1 LSFIPNYNTQNSN
14 NNTQNIQNINY
25 SLNEIE
31 NLNKDIF
38 KLNNENLLLKNEN
51 QNLKNENQNLKN
63 DINIKNVYLNQ
74 YLLKLNQLNITLS
87 NKNNEINNL
96 ISRMQNN
103 DQISEYIKKDQML
116 IIQIKSINQMV
127 DMSFACKKTDLFV
140 RIEEKL
146 YNEYPEYRDL
156 NTYYTVGGRTVK
168 RFRNMEENN
177 IKNNDKILL
186 NVYE

>member
-1 LSFIPNYNTQNSN
+1 MSFIPNYNTQNSN

-25 SLNEIE
+25 YLNEIE
-31 NLNKDIF
+31 KLKSENI

-51 QNLKNENQNLKN
+51 QKLKN
-63 DINIKNVYLNQ
+63 DINIKNAEFNQ
-74 YLLKLNQLNITLS
+74 YLLKIKELKIALN
-87 NKNNEINNL
+87 NKTDEINNL

-103 DQISEYIKKDQML
+103 DQISEYIKKDEML
-116 IIQIKSINQMV
+116 VFQIKSINQMV

-146 YNEYPEYRDL
+146 YNEYPEYKDL
-156 NTYYTVGGRTVK
+156 NTYYTVGGRTIK
-168 RFRNMEENN
+168 RFRNMQENN